1 MEDFGRNAM
10 ADNTKHL
17 EKSWITRS
25 DVAKEKALKAIA
37 DLKSNKDPINFNS
50 VHIKSG
56 LSKNFLYTNQEIK
69 EAIIKER
76 DNEQVRNEIWHKKYD
91 KTSKSKDVVIET
103 KDKYIQ
109 KLEAENMKLK
119 REINQ
124 LRAMIYENK

>member
-1 MEDFGRNAM
+1 M